1 MPLTPT
7 RTLPGD
13 AGTTPHLIVPFAVCN
28 SDAWLKTVTAMPL
41 AHARQTQALLRGMTR
56 VAVDL
61 RSEHS
66 LSPPHERALAQA
78 LGLPFT
84 DEGDGLIPWAAWE
97 AVRSGLDARPGQG
110 WAWVT
115 PCHWAMGREHATL
128 TDPAALGLSEAESRT
143 LLAAMAPYFD
153 TDGIRL
159 HFLRADRWL
168 AEGDVFCS
176 LPTASLDRVLGRDV
190 DPWLPKNKTLMRLQN
205 EMQMLLYTHAVND
218 ARGAARQWPVN
229 SFWLSGSGALTEA
242 VLDAARKRGRPS
254 PPPSPL
260 GTGEREQEA
269 AASGAQLVDSRAG
282 SDLLA
287 LALAGHPSPMP
298 SPLGTG
304 EREYEAAAG
313 ADLLA
318 LPLAGE
324 GGGEGG
330 ARVAHPSPQRNSFES
345 ERGESIHL
353 PRSLAD
359 SVFKNDWAGYAEA
372 WAALDSGLI
381 SELLMH
387 QRAGEAV
394 RLTLCGER
402 GFETWQSSPGNWRG
416 WLPEWLLNLSVLAP
430 QPLLNGHKQL

>member
-143 LLAAMAPYFD
+143 LLAAMAPYFE

-168 AEGDVFCS
+168 AEGDVFCD

-260 GTGEREQEA
+260 GTGERE
-269 AASGAQLVDSRAG
+269 
-282 SDLLA
+282 
-287 LALAGHPSPMP
+287 
-298 SPLGTG
+298 
-304 EREYEAAAG
+304 YEAAAG

-330 ARVAHPSPQRNSFES
+330 VRVAHPSPQRNSFAS
-345 ERGESIHL
+345 ERGASIHL

-416 WLPEWLLNLSVLAP
+416 WLPEWLLNLRVLAP
-430 QPLLNGHKQL
+430 LPLLNGHKQL

>member
-41 AHARQTQALLRGMTR
+41 AHTRQTQALLRGMTR

-143 LLAAMAPYFD
+143 LLAAMAPYFY

-242 VLDAARKRGRPS
+242 VLDAAQKR
-254 PPPSPL
+254 
-260 GTGEREQEA
+260 
-269 AASGAQLVDSRAG
+269 
-282 SDLLA
+282 
-287 LALAGHPSPMP
+287 GHPSPPP

-330 ARVAHPSPQRNSFES
+330 VRVAHPSPQRNSFAS
-345 ERGESIHL
+345 ERGASIHL

-394 RLTLCGER
+394 RPPAR
-402 GFETWQSSPGNWRG
+402 RARPRSPSAACDPAG
-416 WLPEWLLNLSVLAP
+416 W
-430 QPLLNGHKQL
+430 

>member
-41 AHARQTQALLRGMTR
+41 AHTRQTQALLRGMTR

-128 TDPAALGLSEAESRT
+128 TDPAALGLSDAESRT

-168 AEGDVFCS
+168 AEGDVFCD

-260 GTGEREQEA
+260 GTGAREQEGPA
-269 AASGAQLVDSRAG
+269 TPFDARRGQEVAASPFDPPRGR
-282 SDLLA
+282 
-287 LALAGHPSPMP
+287 
-298 SPLGTG
+298 
-304 EREYEAAAG
+304 EAAAG
-313 ADLLA
+313 GDLRP

-330 ARVAHPSPQRNSFES
+330 VRVAHSSLQKNPIASNPDAP
-345 ERGESIHL
+345 IHL
-353 PRSLAD
+353 PRSLAEA
-359 SVFKNDWAGYAEA
+359 VFKNDWAAYAEA
-372 WAALDSGLI
+372 WTALDAGLV
-381 SELLMH
+381 SDLLTR
-387 QRAGEAV
+387 QRKGEIV